1 KVVLSSGPPF
11 INGFAATE
19 EGNTNYWDI
28 IGHVS
33 DGNFSAAGLTVQI
46 TGSPVSINNNGQGLG
61 VTVDSCGNFDL
72 CVRLTGNS
80 SDNGLPPLVQ
90 WVQRHL
96 PGQEAHGPS
105 RPSDMEWAAPSMA
118 RLLCDRLLEQMRPP
132 APAARETV
140 VGR

>member
-1 KVVLSSGPPF
+1 MHTPDDALRALASRMKCDPAAPDRFRETLERSLVPLIRCAIRSG
-11 INGFAATE
+11 T
-19 EGNTNYWDI
+19 
-28 IGHVS
+28 
-33 DGNFSAAGLTVQI
+33 
-46 TGSPVSINNNGQGLG
+46 
-61 VTVDSCGNFDL
+61 
-72 CVRLTGNS
+72 
-80 SDNGLPPLVQ
+80 GLPPLVQ

-96 PGQEAHGPS
+96 PAQAAQGPS